1 MENNTET
8 LNRKNIIDVQS
19 PTNISDIEEKPSQEN
34 IEKTQYEY
42 LKLLN
47 KKLTMFKKQENKN
60 VGKLNK

>member
-47 KKLTMFKKQENKN
+47 KKLTMFKKQEQKC
-60 VGKLNK
+60 G